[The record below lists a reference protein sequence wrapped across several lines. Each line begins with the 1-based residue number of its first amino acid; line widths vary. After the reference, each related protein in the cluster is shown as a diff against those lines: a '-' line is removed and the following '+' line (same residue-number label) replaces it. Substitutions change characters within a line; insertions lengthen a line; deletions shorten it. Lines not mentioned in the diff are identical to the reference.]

1 MLQKC
6 YVFAKETVYIII
18 IDRIN
23 TTLKDKTAYSTC
35 AQHKIHKPQMN
46 YYKSNETLDTWT

>member
-1 MLQKC
+1 MGVMYC
-6 YVFAKETVYIII
+6 DYNHYTI

-46 YYKSNETLDTWT
+46 YYKSNETLDTRT